1 MISFIHEDLF
11 KKDSVKK
18 DLVITD
24 RSEVSL
30 TNSDIY
36 LESYELTEV
45 LCDEEDLN
53 FGLCNAASVKFTTSY
68 LGELKGK
75 SLYISVI
82 LNDDY
87 ENPFLFGVYKVFED
101 KLTADKRK
109 KEIVAY
115 DALYDVLNSNVIDW
129 YNAILP
135 KKESEVTLKQFRD
148 SFFNYFNITQEN
160 IELVND
166 LITVKKTVG
175 GAVLSGADVLKAI
188 CLVNA
193 CFGRI
198 NRNNHFSSDVDFFF
212 ANLIKLI

>member
-24 RSEVSL
+24 RNEVSL

-75 SLYISVI
+75 SLYISVV

-87 ENPFLFGVYKVFED
+87 ENPFL
-101 KLTADKRK
+101 LR
-109 KEIVAY
+109 
-115 DALYDVLNSNVIDW
+115 
-129 YNAILP
+129 
-135 KKESEVTLKQFRD
+135 
-148 SFFNYFNITQEN
+148 
-160 IELVND
+160 
-166 LITVKKTVG
+166 
-175 GAVLSGADVLKAI
+175 
-188 CLVNA
+188 
-193 CFGRI
+193 
-198 NRNNHFSSDVDFFF
+198 
-212 ANLIKLI
+212 